1 MSTPSFNTEEILIN
15 LRSTYMSPDKN
26 LRMQAEEK
34 LSEMKD
40 KNFLGFVTQLI
51 EILKSP
57 TNVIDSNLKISII
70 LLLNRIIREKI
81 EKDDFPKDT
90 RNSIIQLYLIII
102 VNPIMSNKEIDNLG
116 ETFTALLD
124 ATVNEKNSVLIDIIN
139 YISSQLSSMSL
150 GSVKGVIVILT
161 CILSS
166 SALNKNIFYNVL
178 KGILS
183 MASTIVKNLYN
194 NYIKLSHN
202 DNSEDFFKLNSIFM
216 NIFEL
221 FFQCNFKK
229 KKRYNKKNDDET
241 ILKLFDDCF
250 VIGAK
255 LLINQN
261 AIDNNRIISWTGD
274 EKTDKNINKMKVS
287 ILRFLNIQIS
297 ELDDYIIDKSKVEY
311 NDQLIKIILSNF
323 EWLIMNKFLH
333 IVKIETEGYDNNGYT
348 LLISYM
354 FIYLKRI
361 FSKDNY
367 INEYTDQI
375 NKVFKNILIP
385 LLIISDQEVEDALD
399 NDSANDFSIDI
410 NDIIYENK
418 EKKIK
423 STVSGLIKVLYE
435 KNNNSNNF
443 MLKYTLILLD
453 IIIQNNLALIDN
465 SLFEKN
471 DIMLLVLNKN
481 LFNKE
486 KVIYAL
492 FMALNIFSDVKRYK
506 SKGKNEES
514 IKEFFE
520 KSSNILY
527 SLQNNCVYLT
537 VQLIIFIRNY
547 ALKFYEPDST
557 GFENA
562 LNYLFRNLLIVSN
575 TLLSN
580 SAADSI
586 QEFFNEKTSDFSAIR
601 YTLIKVAM
609 NNLETI
615 IKQILE
621 IQITNFF
628 DVLYQ
633 VISNLE
639 NENSEFFQKIFTNL
653 CKRVSIEV
661 ERHYRLKFIVK
672 KVKKDKKKKSPPSKD
687 YNIIINKCF
696 NIIRLLINNARF
708 VLKNSDL
715 IETSLTPLIEYMAKP
730 KKIEFDE
737 DLITIVYNIIITNK
751 KITGIGYKLIQYL
764 NGYVEKTGG
773 ILLDLYLLLNAYIAY
788 GSNQILSNQS
798 WIDGIFKTLATG
810 LKSEKFP
817 KSPFYVCNILIIWVI
832 HCTKIPE
839 NYLSK
844 IFNLIIEA
852 TNKSY
857 LYYNVNNSFEEPKI
871 NYLGYVCLIFCGLI
885 NYSKIIINLLQNK
898 NIVENLK
905 EWLNIISRINE
916 VYFEYNNKLLLY
928 SICTI
933 IINGVINGDIDSLLN
948 SCVDILLNQEKNGK
962 YELKKNVKKILDVNF
977 IEDDDDESKSN
988 NNDDDDS
995 YDFSDIS
1002 EIKEMVKK
1010 TENPLKNTDE
1020 FKCFSDLLEFLRKNK
1035 GDVYNRWENLLNPT
1049 QKNVVMN
1056 LLKTKR
1062 IMVEYKKNNYVYV
1075 PRRIVTIKRGQNS
1088 NNNNIMDS
1096 NQ

>member
-1 MSTPSFNTEEILIN
+1 MSTSSFNTEEILTH
-15 LRSTYMSPDKN
+15 LRSTYMSPDENIRK
-26 LRMQAEEK
+26 QAEKK

-40 KNFLGFVTQLI
+40 QNFLGFSTQLI

-57 TNVIDSNLKISII
+57 TNIIDSNLKLSII
-70 LLLNRIIREKI
+70 SFLNKIIPEKI
-81 EKDDFPKDT
+81 EKNDFPKDT
-90 RNSIIQLYLIII
+90 RNTIIQLYLIIM

-124 ATVNEKNSVLIDIIN
+124 TTVNEKNSVLIDIIN
-139 YISSQLSSMSL
+139 YINSQLNSMSL
-150 GSVKGVIVILT
+150 GSVKGVITILSS
-161 CILSS
+161 ILSS
-166 SALNKNIFYNVL
+166 SALNKNIFYDVL
-178 KGILS
+178 KGILN
-183 MASTIVKNLYN
+183 MATKIVQNLYN
-194 NYIKLSHN
+194 NYIKLSPN

-216 NIFEL
+216 NIFDL

-241 ILKLFDDCF
+241 ITKLFDDCF
-250 VIGAK
+250 IIGAK

-261 AIDNNRIISWTGD
+261 ATDNNRIISWTGNI
-274 EKTDKNINKMKVS
+274 KTDKNINKMKVS
-287 ILRFLNIQIS
+287 ILRFLNIQIN
-297 ELDDYIIDKSKVEY
+297 ELDEFITDKSKVEF

-323 EWLIMNKFLH
+323 EWVIMNKFLH
-333 IVKIETEGYDNNGYT
+333 ILKIETEAEYDNNGYT

-367 INEYTDQI
+367 INDYTEQL
-375 NKVFKNILIP
+375 NKVYKNILLP

-399 NDSANDFSIDI
+399 NDSANDFCIDI

-418 EKKIK
+418 QKKIK
-423 STVSGLIKVLYE
+423 STVSGLIKVIYE

-453 IIIQNNLALIDN
+453 IIIQNNLALINN

-471 DIMLLVLNKN
+471 DIMLLVLDKN

-492 FMALNIFSDVKRYK
+492 FMTLNIFSDVKKYK
-506 SKGKNEES
+506 SKSQNEEL

-527 SLQNNCVYLT
+527 NPQNNCVYLT
-537 VQLIIFIRNY
+537 VQLIFFIRNY

-557 GFENA
+557 GFENT
-562 LNYLFRNLLIVSN
+562 LSYLFSNLLNVQN
-575 TLLSN
+575 TLLSD
-580 SAADSI
+580 SAADAI
-586 QEFFNEKTSDFSAIR
+586 QEFFNQKNSDFSAIR
-601 YTLIKVAM
+601 YSLIKVAM
-609 NNLETI
+609 NNIETI
-615 IKQILE
+615 EKQILD
-621 IQITNFF
+621 IQILNFF

-672 KVKKDKKKKSPPSKD
+672 KVKKDKKKKSPPQKD
-687 YNIIINKCF
+687 YNIVINKCF
-696 NIIRLLINNARF
+696 NIIRLLINNQRF
-708 VLKNSDL
+708 VIKNTDL
-715 IETSLTPLIEYMAKP
+715 IETSLAPLVEYMKNP

-737 DLITIVYNIIITNK
+737 DLVTIVYNMITTNK

-773 ILLDLYLLLNAYIAY
+773 ILLDLYLLLNSYIVY
-788 GSNQILSNQS
+788 GSDQILSNPN
-798 WIDGIFKTLATG
+798 WVNGIFKTLATG

-832 HCTKIPE
+832 HCSKIPE
-839 NYLSK
+839 NYLNE
-844 IFNLIIEA
+844 IYELIIEV
-852 TNKSY
+852 TNANY
-857 LYYNVNNSFEEPKI
+857 LFYNNNNSFEEPKI
-871 NYLGYVCLIFCGLI
+871 NYLGYVCFIFCGLI
-885 NYSKIIINLLQNK
+885 NYSNIIINLLQNK
-898 NIVENLK
+898 KKENNLK
-905 EWLNIISRINE
+905 DWLSIISKINE
-916 VYFEYNNKLLLY
+916 VYFEYNNKLLVY
-928 SICTI
+928 SICKI
-933 IINGVINGDIDSLLN
+933 IVNGIINGDIDSLLN
-948 SCVDILLNQEKNGK
+948 SCVNILSNQEKNGK
-962 YELKKNVKKILDVNF
+962 YELKKNIKKVFDLNF
-977 IEDDDDESKSN
+977 VEDDDDESKSN
-988 NNDDDDS
+988 NNDDDDC
-995 YDFSDIS
+995 YDYSDIS

-1010 TENPLKNTDE
+1010 TENPLKSIDE
-1020 FKCFSDLLEFLRKNK
+1020 FKCFSELLSFLKNNK
-1035 GDVYNRWENLLNPT
+1035 VDIYNKWENSLNDIERGE
-1049 QKNVVMN
+1049 VFN

-1062 IMVEYKKNNYVYV
+1062 ITVEYKKNNYVYV
-1075 PRRIVTIKRGQNS
+1075 PRRIVTIKRGQNNS
-1088 NNNNIMDS
+1088 NNMDA